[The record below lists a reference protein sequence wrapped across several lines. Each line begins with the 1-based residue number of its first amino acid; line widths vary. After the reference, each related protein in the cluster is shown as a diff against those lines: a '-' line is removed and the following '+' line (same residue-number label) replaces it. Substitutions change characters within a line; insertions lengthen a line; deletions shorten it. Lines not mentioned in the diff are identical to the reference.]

1 MTQFLDSLADLFS
14 DAPAAGPAGAI
25 ERQALE
31 AQSALLPY
39 ALTFFGVS
47 LPLFIWVGSHALNSV
62 WMSALFAQFALNWAA
77 FYVVVNWLRR
87 RPDIAGD
94 IGVRTRIHV
103 FGGLL
108 WAAAVAQ
115 IAAFALSA
123 GPAREAILLVAIG
136 AACVLF
142 FFTAPS
148 LPNLLIVAPAAAM
161 APMIALYVQETTRTT
176 AALAWGAIALSMALA
191 LMVNRILRRQFALSA
206 EREGLIQSR
215 AASYDEAQRLAKSKS
230 DILATLSHEIR
241 NGLTGVTHVLA
252 SAAGTGGR
260 LAPSRDQLAA
270 ALGAAQDLIAVLN
283 ATLDTETAQAGR
295 LAVHAQPFDA
305 CRLARDLV
313 LLARPEAAAKG
324 LELTLH
330 VEDGLDVRGG
340 GGAAIGD
347 TLRTRQVLSNLIGN
361 AVKYTTRGRIEVR
374 IQRASATTIRIE
386 VADTG
391 PGLSAEELDRAFE
404 PFNRIAR
411 TGVGVSGAGLGLSLS
426 RELAKLMGGA
436 ITGQSAL
443 GVGSRFSLD
452 LPFDAHAA
460 PAPDISEPAAMA
472 IAGRPLRILIAEDD
486 SLNAAMLRAVLEQL
500 GHQVAHVVDGRRA
513 VDLAQVCDFDLIMV
527 DGRMPELGGAE
538 AITAL
543 RALPTAVAALP
554 IIAVIGGDIDEARAC
569 DEAGADAVL
578 RKPVSVAAV
587 ARALA
592 ACAGRQPASPAK
604 APPRLR
610 AVD

>member
-1 MTQFLDSLADLFS
+1 MSQFFEPLADLFAEAPS
-14 DAPAAGPAGAI
+14 DGPAAAI
-25 ERQALE
+25 ELQALE
-31 AQSALLPY
+31 AQTALLPY

-47 LPLFIWVGSHALNSV
+47 LPIFMWVGSHAPNAV

-87 RPDIAGD
+87 RPDIAKDVGA
-94 IGVRTRIHV
+94 RTRIHV
-103 FGGLL
+103 VGGLL

-123 GPAREAILLVAIG
+123 GPAREAILLVAVG

-161 APMIALYVQETTRTT
+161 APMIALYAQETTRTT
-176 AALAWGAIALSMALA
+176 AAMAWGVIALSMALA
-191 LMVNRILRRQFALSA
+191 LMVNRILRRQFAMSW
-206 EREGLIQSR
+206 EREHLIQAR

-252 SAAGTGGR
+252 SAAGSGGR
-260 LAPSRDQLAA
+260 SAPSRDQLAA
-270 ALGAAQDLIAVLN
+270 ALSAAQDLIAVLN

-295 LAVHAQPFDA
+295 LAVHTQPFDA

-313 LLARPEAAAKG
+313 LLARPDAAAKG
-324 LELTLH
+324 LELSLH
-330 VEDGLDVRGG
+330 IEDGLDAPAGA
-340 GGAAIGD
+340 GAAIGD

-374 IQRASATTIRIE
+374 VQRAEIGTVRIE

-391 PGLSAEELDRAFE
+391 PGLSPEELERAFQ

-426 RELAKLMGGA
+426 RELARLMGGR
-436 ITGQSAL
+436 ITGESAV

-460 PAPDISEPAAMA
+460 PVPDVSEPASTSLS
-472 IAGRPLRILIAEDD
+472 GRALRILIAEDD

-500 GHQVAHVVDGRRA
+500 GHQVAHALDGRRA
-513 VDLAQVCDFDLIMV
+513 LDLAQVCEFDLIMV

-543 RALPTAVAALP
+543 RALPTAVASLP
-554 IIAVIGGDIDEARAC
+554 IIAVIGGDVDEAQAC
-569 DEAGADAVL
+569 ADAGADAVL

-592 ACAGRQPASPAK
+592 ASGQREGQRAQPQRLAS
-604 APPRLR
+604 
-610 AVD
+610 